1 MVCPHCGRR
10 TTEGWQKCEYCGLDI
25 EIKKEPEEPKEQA
38 APVRKPSVLLG
49 TLGALIGC
57 LIGGA
62 LVVVASDVAGLFG
75 SLVGMAVAALGLI
88 GYRLF
93 ARRLTNGGVMVSV
106 AMILTTTYLAD
117 RLDWAYRVVEWHNSN
132 AVAAG
137 VEQIDVISAFMQLN
151 LLIDSGTIDLKV
163 YLINIGALYLFCI
176 LGIVGTL
183 RTIFKKQR
191 AQTKPTTKDNEEE
204 SK

>member
-1 MVCPHCGRR
+1 MVCPHCGRN
-10 TTEGWQKCEYCGLDI
+10 TADGWQKCEYCGLDM
-25 EIKKEPEEPKEQA
+25 EVAQEEPEKKA

-75 SLVGMAVAALGLI
+75 SMVGMAVAALGLV
-88 GYRLF
+88 GYRTLG
-93 ARRLTNGGVMVSV
+93 RRLTNGGVMISV

-117 RLDWAYRVVEWHNSN
+117 RIDWAYRVAEWHNTN
-132 AVAAG
+132 AAAAG
-137 VEQIDVISAFMQLN
+137 VEQIDVISAFMQMN
-151 LLIDSGTIDLKV
+151 ILIDNGTIDMKV
-163 YLINIGALYLFCI
+163 YLINIAALYIFCLI
-176 LGIVGTL
+176 GIVGTM

-191 AQTKPTTKDNEEE
+191 EKEKASQK
-204 SK
+204 